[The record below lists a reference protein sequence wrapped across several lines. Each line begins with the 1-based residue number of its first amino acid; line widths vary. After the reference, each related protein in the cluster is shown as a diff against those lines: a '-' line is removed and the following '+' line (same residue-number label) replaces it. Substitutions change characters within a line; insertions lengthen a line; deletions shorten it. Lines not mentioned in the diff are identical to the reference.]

1 MRHLSLYL
9 SGGVLATVLAAG
21 CQFTGGK
28 GPVSKS
34 LATCRQ
40 LSQQGIAAAERGQT
54 ARAERLLSQAVSTY
68 PLDPEARRNYANV
81 LWQQG
86 TREEAVAQLKEAA
99 RLAGEDATIRVRLAE
114 MYLATDQIGLA
125 RHNADLALDLNPK
138 LPTAWAIRGDLTCAE
153 GKLEQALADYHR
165 ALGYAPNDRRIMLQ
179 IAELYRR
186 MNRPERALATLQ
198 SLADRY
204 PPDEEPPQVAHL
216 LGNSLV
222 ALGRYEEGI
231 ESFSA
236 AIDRSGPTPELLCS
250 LGEAQLLV
258 GRPAAAAAEARRALT
273 LEPQHGPARHL
284 LQRIEMAGRPGKV
297 VR

>member
-1 MRHLSLYL
+1 MRHLSLSL
-9 SGGVLATVLAAG
+9 IGGVLATVLAAG
-21 CQFTGGK
+21 CQFAGGK

-40 LSQQGIAAAERGQT
+40 LSQQGIAAAERGQM
-54 ARAERLLSQAVSTY
+54 ARAERLLSRAVSTY
-68 PLDPEARRNYANV
+68 PLDPEARRNYADV

-86 TREEAVAQLKEAA
+86 TREDAVAQLKEAA

-114 MYLATDQIGLA
+114 MYLATGQIGLA
-125 RHNADLALDLNPK
+125 RRNAELALDLDPK
-138 LPTAWAIRGDLTCAE
+138 LSTAWAIRGDLTGAA
-153 GKLEQALADYHR
+153 GQLDQALADYHR
-165 ALGYAPNDRRIMLQ
+165 ALGYAPDDRRIMLQ

-204 PPDEEPPQVAHL
+204 SPGEEPPQVSHL

-231 ESFSA
+231 ENLSA
-236 AIDRSGPTPELLCS
+236 AIDRAGPTPELFCS
-250 LGEAQLLV
+250 LGEAELLA

-273 LEPQHGPARHL
+273 LKPQHGPARQL
-284 LQRIEMAGRPGKV
+284 LQRIELAERPGQV
-297 VR
+297 FR